1 MAYLRTSAR
10 TRSWIDSWMAGPSSF
25 EGRIARDVGA
35 FVPHGGAL
43 WVGSSMPVR
52 DLDAYLAPRRPPR
65 IWNPGDLIRVMG
77 NRGAS

>member
-1 MAYLRTSAR
+1 
-10 TRSWIDSWMAGPSSF
+10 MAGPSSF